1 MIYLKPCGKH
11 YGFNGDK
18 CSLCSVSRPV
28 DGVLTTDVCQI
39 NNSHGKKKVI
49 SKKPECD
56 HIIGFVMTSLGG
68 DGDLACIS
76 GADHLGGTICDFQKG
91 LRGLLD
97 EADWTI
103 KFYFCPKKCCAAP
116 IDWEAIEKQINS

>member
-56 HIIGFVMTSLGG
+56 HIVALREVMSVICLPLSKLKELSDLHKRDGTWKEIFYWLGEEECTS
-68 DGDLACIS
+68 
-76 GADHLGGTICDFQKG
+76 
-91 LRGLLD
+91 R
-97 EADWTI
+97 E
-103 KFYFCPKKCCAAP
+103 CPLCCEKL
-116 IDWEAIEKQINS
+116 DWEAIEKQLNS